1 MKSFYLILFI
11 PLCLLLSLNTSYA
24 QVGIIQGI
32 VRDAQTKEALE
43 GVIVSATP
51 SNRVVTASGGAYK
64 LTVPAGGV
72 QLVFNYVGYA
82 PDTTTLVLQDGQTKK
97 LNVQLGYTD
106 NELNTIV
113 VSTSKFGKKIQKETV
128 SMEVLKPRFIETN
141 GLNNAKDAIARVPGV
156 TIMDG
161 SISIRGGS
169 GYAYGSGSRVIMVV
183 DEMPLLT
190 PDRGEI
196 RWELVPLENMS
207 QMEVIKSSSSVQY
220 GAGAM
225 NGVIHLRTAYPTDTP
240 ETRIQLYTEITD
252 IDNRVLK
259 KGWQNN
265 NSYAWWK
272 KSKTRYFNAPHT
284 NGVSFLHKH
293 KYKDFDFVISG
304 NLHEQQSHL
313 SQEYEQ
319 HTRFTTK
326 VKYTPHK
333 YNGRLSFG
341 LNSTLMYR
349 KNGFQ
354 FWWQGQDNPLISADG
369 VDIDEHYFYAFIDP
383 SITFIDK
390 RHNQHRFLGRWFYFN
405 KTQSTTGP
413 TAQFGTFD
421 YQFRHDFGNIVKFIL
436 GFNNQHFNNMD
447 RGIGSNSGDYGGI
460 YASADIN
467 VKKLTISAG
476 IRAEYLRINDKF
488 GFAMVKFQD
497 ISKKGDTSNVRLPVF
512 RFGLNYQIRKYN
524 YLRMSVGLAYR
535 FPSLAEKFATAELG
549 ALEIIPNNN
558 IQPESGFSFELGY
571 KRSFNIGNSW
581 RGYFDAATFLNEF
594 SQMMEFQI
602 TDIKF
607 VSDVDEQGNS
617 TNKLVGIFQSQ
628 NITRARVFGWE
639 FGLVGEGK
647 IGHVDLAL
655 QAGYTYAFPL
665 NLEADSAKKDLGYTI
680 KKAFT
685 TYGKLG
691 AADAELILKYRNR
704 HVFKADI
711 DALFYKRVRFG
722 TSLQYYSYMDN
733 IDPIFLIAIPDLKE
747 YRNAHVNKG
756 DFVWDVRLGYDVN
769 RHFSFNFMAKNIL
782 NTFYMLRPGRP
793 SAPRTFGL
801 QCNIKL

>member
-1 MKSFYLILFI
+1 MKQFYRI
-11 PLCLLLSLNTSYA
+11 LSLLIIGLASFNSSHA
-24 QVGIIQGI
+24 QLAIVQGV
-32 VRDAQTKEALE
+32 VRDAQSKELLE
-43 GVIVSATP
+43 GVIVSAIP
-51 SNRVVTASGGAYK
+51 GGRAATASGGQYR
-64 LTVPAGGV
+64 LSVPVGDV
-72 QLVFNYVGYA
+72 KLVFNYIGYA
-82 PDTTTLVLQDGQTKK
+82 ADTVNMVLQDGQTKK

-141 GLNNAKDAIARVPGV
+141 GLNNARDAIARVPGV
-156 TIMDG
+156 TVMDG

-183 DEMPLLT
+183 DDLPLLT

-240 ETRIQLYTEITD
+240 ETRIQLYTEITH

-259 KGWQNN
+259 KDWQNN

-272 KSKTRYFNAPHT
+272 KSKTRYFSAPHT
-284 NGVSFLHKH
+284 NGISFLHKH
-293 KYKDFDFVISG
+293 KIKDFDLVISG

-313 SQEYEQ
+313 SQEYER

-326 VKYTPHK
+326 LKYTPHK

-390 RHNQHRFLGRWFYFN
+390 KRNQHRFLGRWFYFN
-405 KTQSTTGP
+405 KTESKTGP

-421 YQFRHDFGNIVKFIL
+421 YQFRHDFGNTVKLLI

-476 IRAEYLRINDKF
+476 IRAEYLRLNDNF

-497 ISKKGDTSNVRLPVF
+497 ISKKGDTSNVKLPVF

-524 YLRMSVGLAYR
+524 YLRVSVGLAYR
-535 FPSLAEKFATAELG
+535 FPSLAEKYASAELG
-549 ALEIIPNNN
+549 ALEIIPNDS
-558 IQPESGFSFELGY
+558 ITPESGFSFELGY

-602 TDIKF
+602 TGIKF
-607 VSDVDEQGNS
+607 VDKQDDQGNTKS
-617 TNKLVGIFQSQ
+617 TLVGVFQSQ

-647 IGHVDLAL
+647 VGHVDLSL

-665 NLEADSAKKDLGYTI
+665 NLEADSAQKNLGYTI

-685 TYGKLG
+685 TYSKP
-691 AADAELILKYRNR
+691 DAGETDIMLKYRNR

-722 TSLQYYSYMDN
+722 TSLQYCSYMDN
-733 IDPIFLIAIPDLKE
+733 IDPIFNVAIPDIKVYRKE
-747 YRNAHVNKG
+747 HIGKG
-756 DFVWDVRLGYDVN
+756 DFIWDVRLGYEVN
-769 RHFSFNFMAKNIL
+769 RYFSFNFMAKNML
-782 NTFYMLRPGRP
+782 NRFYMLRPGRP
-793 SAPRTFGL
+793 SPPRTFGL
-801 QCNIKL
+801 QCNIRF